1 MEQSQQYPQEVSALF
16 YIRTTRSHPPI
27 PEQLSAEAKDFLLKC
42 FHKEPDLTPSASD
55 LLLHPF
61 IICEYHES
69 HSISR
74 GSVRDSCNWMSTD
87 GTNSR
92 NFFGFYPRINVYRPK
107 GFTASVVDKQKELLV
122 NKVVREKTNSIDEM
136 RRILKS
142 LNHYEAL
149 GFNRHKKIDATVLKK
164 EYRKK
169 AMLVHPD
176 KIWAIPCQASHL
188 RSFNV
193 HTRFLLTL

>member
-69 HSISR
+69 HSISH
-74 GSVRDSCNWMSTD
+74 GSVRDSCNRMATD

-92 NFFGFYPRINVYRPK
+92 NFLDSIQGSTCTGLKDVCQ
-107 GFTASVVDKQKELLV
+107 VDSLRFSNANL
-122 NKVVREKTNSIDEM
+122 
-136 RRILKS
+136 LKS
-142 LNHYEAL
+142 ASCPKQTQHQMVI
-149 GFNRHKKIDATVLKK
+149 HKHNCKPAEHIKSVSKTSTHKGTTSKK
-164 EYRKK
+164 QYHFQ
-169 AMLVHPD
+169 AMKSGD
-176 KIWAIPCQASHL
+176 IP
-188 RSFNV
+188 
-193 HTRFLLTL
+193 